1 MGEHIFA
8 LITIDC
14 KKIIIIFGRKNS
26 RKKLRKNLEVSE
38 KVVIFVSGNKT
49 NNNNIN
55 GRKWGIREHSYSWC
69 MD

>member
-8 LITIDC
+8 LITIYC

-49 NNNNIN
+49 NNNIN

>member
-49 NNNNIN
+49 NNNIN